1 MGKPELEPKYNISL
15 NYSIIIIISLTLE
28 ISWAILISSSLY
40 NFIFS
45 TYVAKAISEYKALQK
60 PPPSDTVPLH
70 TGQVGDLHQC
80 LQAPGFPGHRA
91 HHMV

>member
-15 NYSIIIIISLTLE
+15 NYSIIIISLTLE
-28 ISWAILISSSLY
+28 ISWTILIISALY

-60 PPPSDTVPLH
+60 PPPSGTAPFH
-70 TGQVGDLHQC
+70 KGQVGDLHQC
-80 LQAPGFPGHRA
+80 LQAPGFPGHRP

>member
-15 NYSIIIIISLTLE
+15 NYSIIIISLTLE
-28 ISWAILISSSLY
+28 ISWTILIISALY

-60 PPPSDTVPLH
+60 PPPSGTAPFH
-70 TGQVGDLHQC
+70 KGQVGDH
-80 LQAPGFPGHRA
+80 ASRPRA
-91 HHMV
+91 SRS